1 MSRDD
6 FIYLLGL
13 IMLTAGAGLVFIPA
27 SLLVAGAGFILYAIF
42 ISPPDISPPDEPKGD
57 TP

>member
-13 IMLTAGAGLVFIPA
+13 IMLTAGAGLVFLPA
-27 SLLVAGAGFILYAIF
+27 SLLVAGIGFILYAIF
-42 ISPPDISPPDEPKGD
+42 ISPDQPEGD